1 MFPSQPKPAAR
12 ATALWCQQK
21 GKYALNCEQVVTKG
35 PHSVVISSQYSLIS
49 RGTERLVLN
58 GEIPPSEY
66 QRMRCPH
73 QAGTFQ
79 FPVKYG
85 YALVGTVAE
94 GPDHLAGRTVFALH
108 PHQSAVA
115 LDEDAVTVVPEA
127 VPARRAP
134 LAANME
140 TALNVVWDS
149 AVSLGDAVLVVGAG
163 VVGLLIARLLA
174 RIPGTHVV
182 VCDRDPSR
190 ADIVEA
196 FGARFA
202 TRESVADTFD
212 VAINATGNDAGL
224 RIAIAATAMEGRV
237 VEASWHGARQAAV
250 DLGGPFHARRLSI
263 KSSQVG
269 VIPPDRAPRWNHKR
283 RLAAVMRLLD
293 DPLLDRLFTAEV
305 PLHEAPDRLPDLM
318 RADASQLAILI
329 TYPANKD
336 D

>member
-1 MFPSQPKPAAR
+1 MTEDP
-12 ATALWCQQK
+12 
-21 GKYALNCEQVVTKG
+21 E
-35 PHSVVISSQYSLIS
+35 SVVMSSQFSLVS

-58 GEIPPSEY
+58 GQIPPSEY
-66 QRMRCPH
+66 DRMRCPH

-85 YALVGTVAE
+85 YALVGTVTG
-94 GPDHLAGRTVFALH
+94 GPGDLAGRTVFALH
-108 PHQSAVA
+108 PHQSVA
-115 LDEDAVTVVPEA
+115 ALGADAVTVVPEA
-127 VPARRAP
+127 IPARRAT

-149 AVSLGDAVLVVGAG
+149 AVSLGDDVLVVGAG

-174 RIPGTHVV
+174 RIPGTRVS
-182 VCDRDPSR
+182 VCDRDGSR
-190 ADIVEA
+190 AEIVEA

-202 TRESVADTFD
+202 THERVGDGFD
-212 VAINATGNDAGL
+212 IAINATGNDAGL

-237 VEASWHGARQAAV
+237 VEASWHGARQASV

-269 VIPPDRAPRWNHKR
+269 VIPPDRVPRWGHKR

-305 PLHEAPDRLPDLM
+305 PLHEAPARLPDLM
-318 RADASQLAILI
+318 RPDAPQLAILI

-336 D
+336 E